1 MPQYRE
7 YLVYICCQKQDS
19 DSERGAMTEGG
30 GGKGT
35 AINRERRTGAQRD
48 GAKNPERER
57 LRDPEVG
64 ETETQREGN
73 RDSERG

>member
-1 MPQYRE
+1 
-7 YLVYICCQKQDS
+7 
-19 DSERGAMTEGG
+19 MTEGG

-35 AINRERRTGAQRD
+35 VINRERRTGAQRD

-64 ETETQREGN
+64 ETETQRGGN